1 MYWSQSAVMMLGEGE
16 GHVSMDSGA
25 GLCYLIESASA
36 IRELE
41 SLSPLK
47 FIYGFVG

>member
-1 MYWSQSAVMMLGEGE
+1 MYWSQSAVMLLGEGE
-16 GHVSMDSGA
+16 GYVSMNSGA
-25 GLCYLIESASA
+25 GLCYLIEPAIA

-47 FIYGFVG
+47 FIYGSVG